1 MKKLI
6 TIIILFFACISIY
19 GQNDFILL
27 SRDYPIIDVVINGKV
42 TTMLIDTGADVNIID
57 TDFARKSGCNV
68 IPTLNYNVGAGS
80 NLSVHDVNNVN
91 CTVKG
96 RNINGFI
103 TADLQEALLPIEL
116 KTKYKIAGILGTPA
130 IKELKMVID
139 LSRGIVTINKNSA
152 TTVSTD

>member
-1 MKKLI
+1 ML
-6 TIIILFFACISIY
+6 Y
-19 GQNDFILL
+19 GVAAYSQNDFILL

-130 IKELKMVID
+130 IKELGMVID
-139 LSRGIVTINKNSA
+139 LSRGIITINKNGT

>member
-6 TIIILFFACISIY
+6 TSIVFFCACISIY

-80 NLSVHDVNNVN
+80 NLSVHDVNNVD
-91 CTVKG
+91 CTVKD
-96 RNINGFI
+96 RKVNGFI
-103 TADLQEALLPIEL
+103 TAEIKDALLPISL

-130 IKELKMVID
+130 IKELGMVID
-139 LSRGIVTINKNSA
+139 LSRGIVTINKNSE

>member
-1 MKKLI
+1 MKRV
-6 TIIILFFACISIY
+6 LFFIVGVVISLNACS
-19 GQNDFILL
+19 QNDFILL
-27 SRDYPIIDVVINGKV
+27 SRDYPIIDVVVNGKI

-57 TDFARKSGCNV
+57 VDFARKSGCNV

-80 NLSVHDVNNVN
+80 DLSVHDVNNVD

-96 RNINGFI
+96 RKIKCFI
-103 TADLQEALLPIEL
+103 TADLKDALLPISL

-130 IKELKMVID
+130 IKELGMIID
-139 LSRGIVTINKNSA
+139 LSRGIVTINKNGA